1 MLEARRLSFTINGQ
15 TLLAEVDVGV
25 EAGRVTVLIGP
36 NGAGKST
43 LLRTLAG
50 ELPPTSGSVAL
61 DGRRL
66 DAFSAG
72 ELARRRAVVAQTSS
86 LAFPFTV
93 LEVVMLGVTVPGFNV
108 PAAAAEAAATDAIA
122 GLGLSG
128 LAGRLYVHLSGG
140 ERQRVHLAR
149 ALCQLSSGGA
159 GPGETSCFLLDE
171 PTASLDLAHQTLA
184 LQAIR
189 QQAGLGRAVLVVLH
203 DLNLAAAMADKLV
216 LLVGGRVAVA
226 GSARDVL
233 TDQHLSSAYGC
244 EVRTNAAP
252 TNLPFVLPPALVQ
265 GASARALPDG
275 RRS

>member
-1 MLEARRLSFTINGQ
+1 MLEARRLSFTVNGQ
-15 TLLAEVDVGV
+15 TLLADVDLAV
-25 EAGRVTVLIGP
+25 EAARVTVLIGP

-43 LLRTLAG
+43 LLRALAG

-66 DAFSAG
+66 ERFSAS

-93 LEVVMLGVTVPGFNV
+93 LEVVMLGVTVPGFNLPDEV
-108 PAAAAEAAATDAIA
+108 TEAAARDTLA
-122 GLGLSG
+122 GLGL
-128 LAGRLYVHLSGG
+128 AAIADRLYVHLSGG

-159 GPGETSCFLLDE
+159 GAGETSCFLLDE

-189 QQAGLGRAVLVVLH
+189 HQAAIGRAVLVVLH

-226 GSARDVL
+226 GSVRDVL

-244 EVRTNAAP
+244 DVRTNAAP
-252 TNLPFVLPPALVQ
+252 SNLPFVLPPALVQ
-265 GASARALPDG
+265 GASASALPDG
-275 RRS
+275 R